1 MSPCWHLTYLKQCN
15 TVFITQSHTYSSE
28 QDQLPKE
35 LKPHSS
41 HLNKTSTKGTPHTLN
56 HTASSPFFPQAGLED
71 TRAWSFS
78 IWYYQLNHKW
88 DSCITRSKIS
98 YSLIEPQPLPS
109 TPAFGHEFHALA
121 FHPHPTFTA
130 PLVGSAFKIGLD
142 VCCGVFWGGTIN
154 VFKLLAVYAEE
165 LWNYNKGILN
175 SIWLLILLI
184 HIKHKYN
191 KM

>member
-88 DSCITRSKIS
+88 DSHITRSKIS
-98 YSLIEPQPLPS
+98 YSLIEPQPLLLHQPMAMSSMHLHS
-109 TPAFGHEFHALA
+109 THTPLLQHLWLDLHLKSDWMSVLEFL
-121 FHPHPTFTA
+121 
-130 PLVGSAFKIGLD
+130 
-142 VCCGVFWGGTIN
+142 GGTVN
-154 VFKLLAVYAEE
+154 MFRLLAVYVEE
-165 LWNYNKGILN
+165 LHRWCLATL
-175 SIWLLILLI
+175 S
-184 HIKHKYN
+184 
-191 KM
+191 

>member
-1 MSPCWHLTYLKQCN
+1 MIQR
-15 TVFITQSHTYSSE
+15 
-28 QDQLPKE
+28 
-35 LKPHSS
+35 HS
-41 HLNKTSTKGTPHTLN
+41 THTLN
-56 HTASSPFFPQAGLED
+56 HTASSFCPQTGLED

-98 YSLIEPQPLPS
+98 CSLIEPQPLPS

-142 VCCGVFWGGTIN
+142 VCCGVFLGDQSMCLGCWLFMQRSSIID
-154 VFKLLAVYAEE
+154 VWQLCLRFPQLE
-165 LWNYNKGILN
+165 LHQGNLELHQAPN
-175 SIWLLILLI
+175 SPDSHQTQIQ
-184 HIKHKYN
+184 
-191 KM
+191 